1 MSFTF
6 LASVAGNDT
15 IPLMSEDTPQQ
26 STASQPSPAAQSG
39 PHPDQSSSSSRPDND
54 QPEHIVAWTAS
65 EFIAHQKDSRW
76 YMAVIGITIVLAA
89 AVRLLTHDNISTVMV
104 VILGIVF
111 CVAGARKPRM
121 LSYAIS
127 EDGIEAG
134 KGRRLA
140 EELLVIGEAQSQR
153 DRFAGAKRLPVM
165 HRRLG
170 ADRLGVD
177 GARVAVDDVVV
188 DAILGGL

>member
-1 MSFTF
+1 
-6 LASVAGNDT
+6 
-15 IPLMSEDTPQQ
+15 MSEDTPQQ

-134 KGRRLA
+134 ERFYPFADFKSFSVVHDGPFSSIELMPVKRFMPMTSIYCSPETEDEAIDLLA
-140 EELLVIGEAQSQR
+140 EFVPYEER
-153 DRFAGAKRLPVM
+153 DHSLIDVFARRIRF
-165 HRRLG
+165 
-170 ADRLGVD
+170 
-177 GARVAVDDVVV
+177 
-188 DAILGGL
+188 